1 MGSSPGRHPVVGSVN
16 TMLGVI
22 HHDTNCLR
30 SSEVCLRSRN
40 CNAGCECS
48 RMLPALNSVA
58 SVAQSDTHNLEIES
72 TSLLGGH
79 PSGVKCSPVASSASA
94 RSFDSRQPCQPTETH
109 GLQLKEPSRKAEQSS
124 VALEMVTTSR
134 IPITPR
140 VVVTG
145 HSVSSPEESR
155 LYSSSLSE
163 TAAPFAFNHHSYRTG
178 QPSEAQIPG
187 ECRASFFRQPELLSS
202 EQPELT
208 EGKHSRSSVSHRP
221 CLER

>member
-1 MGSSPGRHPVVGSVN
+1 
-16 TMLGVI
+16 
-22 HHDTNCLR
+22 
-30 SSEVCLRSRN
+30 
-40 CNAGCECS
+40 
-48 RMLPALNSVA
+48 MLPL
-58 SVAQSDTHNLEIES
+58 
-72 TSLLGGH
+72 
-79 PSGVKCSPVASSASA
+79 SA
-94 RSFDSRQPCQPTETH
+94 RSFDTRQSCQPTETH
-109 GLQLKEPSRKAEQSS
+109 GLQMKEPSRKVEQSS
-124 VALEMVTTSR
+124 AAPEMVTASR

-221 CLER
+221 CGRVLALKDEVIPRPTSKVAR